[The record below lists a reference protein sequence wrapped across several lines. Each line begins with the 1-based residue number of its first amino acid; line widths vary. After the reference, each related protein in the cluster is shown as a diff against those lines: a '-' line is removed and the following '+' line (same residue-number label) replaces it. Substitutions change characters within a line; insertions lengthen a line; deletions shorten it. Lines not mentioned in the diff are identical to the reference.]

1 MEKDNESLRMVYLQL
16 KVNCESQSAS
26 LAVPAKALIS
36 YSCRQKEGRI
46 RPGQDNKKIRAA
58 MKAEF
63 STPASLQ
70 YKSQR
75 PNWEEVGPKT
85 WDGDLWIKALENLE
99 FSGFPKSLKPA
110 EMPRSD
116 VFARAGQQSFG
127 GVLSNPIRRLDQ
139 KQYLIYMGQKI
150 VYVYDLTS
158 GLCKL
163 CHPLLL
169 HSLKGPGPSGHSSQY
184 HICQLYDIM
193 LVGYDEHNMAS

>member
-1 MEKDNESLRMVYLQL
+1 
-16 KVNCESQSAS
+16 
-26 LAVPAKALIS
+26 
-36 YSCRQKEGRI
+36 
-46 RPGQDNKKIRAA
+46 

-75 PNWEEVGPKT
+75 RNWEEVGPKT

-99 FSGFPKSLKPA
+99 LSGFPKSLKPA

-116 VFARAGQQSFG
+116 LARTGQQSFG
-127 GVLSNPIRRLDQ
+127 GVLSNPIRRTDQ

-163 CHPLLL
+163 CHP
-169 HSLKGPGPSGHSSQY
+169 HY
-184 HICQLYDIM
+184 YT
-193 LVGYDEHNMAS
+193 V